1 VSLLARLR
9 DALAVRLA
17 DRRLSEILRG
27 VAIAAGRRLR
37 LLVFSTYYVL
47 VGLNHRYELVAPRK
61 RVDGATFRSYELVN
75 KHGGDRLLT
84 ALCRRVEPGDVVVD
98 AGANTGVYALAVA
111 ATRPD
116 ARVVAFEPSPTVV
129 EQCRTNVR
137 LNGFGDRIDVRGVG
151 LGSEAGEAT
160 FYRSTYD
167 ELGSFNAGNA
177 GAWEASVADTVA
189 VPVATVDGLVADGDV
204 PAPDHLKVDVEGFEY
219 EVLVGAR
226 ETLRRHRP
234 AVYLEVHD
242 VPDADGTRADHEAA
256 LANLLRDCGYRIR
269 RRDSEWHCLPREETE
284 PGEPVDIDLA
294 GTDSVTAASDGS

>member
-1 VSLLARLR
+1 MSLLARLR
-9 DALAVRLA
+9 ATLATRVT
-17 DRRLSEILRG
+17 DRRPPEVLRR
-27 VAIAAGRRLR
+27 VAVAVGRRLR
-37 LLVFSTYYVL
+37 LLVFSTYYLL

-61 RVDGATFRSYELVN
+61 TVDGATFRSYELVN
-75 KHGGDRLLT
+75 KHGGDRLLA
-84 ALCRRVEPGDVVVD
+84 ALCRSVESGDVVVD

-116 ARVVAFEPSPTVV
+116 ASVVAFEPSPTVV

-137 LNGFGDRIDVRGVG
+137 ANGFEDRVDVRAVG

-177 GAWEASVADTVA
+177 GAWEASVEETVS
-189 VPVATVDGLVADGDV
+189 VPVATVDGLVEDGEM
-204 PAPDHLKVDVEGFEY
+204 PPPDHLKVDVEGFEH
-219 EVLVGAR
+219 EVLLGAR

-242 VPDADGTRADHEAA
+242 VPDAAVTRADHEAA
-256 LANLLRDCGYRIR
+256 LADLLRSCGYRIR
-269 RRDSEWHCLPREETE
+269 RRGSEWHCLPEGAA
-284 PGEPVDIDLA
+284 PSDDA
-294 GTDSVTAASDGS
+294 GA